1 MCRIVYGQVFVY
13 LELGAKGMRKQFQK
27 GIRKHL
33 ETSIYYF
40 DQCEAFIAAC
50 IKLYTLNICSPL
62 YVHYTSISLILK
74 TRYHSNKITGC
85 YQDQVKK
92 NESRKFENKNL
103 VEEVEAK
110 NQSQKT

>member
-1 MCRIVYGQVFVY
+1 MPYCVRTSVCLPGAGGEGHKETISKRHKETFGNKY
-13 LELGAKGMRKQFQK
+13 LLFQ
-27 GIRKHL
+27 
-33 ETSIYYF
+33 S
-40 DQCEAFIAAC
+40 CEAFIAAC

-62 YVHYTSISLILK
+62 YVHYTSISLVLK